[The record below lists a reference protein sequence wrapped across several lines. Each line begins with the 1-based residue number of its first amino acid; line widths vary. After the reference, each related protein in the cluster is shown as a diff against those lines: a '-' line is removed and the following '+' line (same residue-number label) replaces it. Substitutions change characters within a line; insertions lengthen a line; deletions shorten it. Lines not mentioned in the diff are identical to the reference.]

1 MLGTKKTLL
10 NSDDAKIACYLLNTI
25 GKGDALILFFIV
37 GILSLIELGG
47 IAIIFPF
54 LQLIIQPDLK
64 NILLM
69 KLGFGFFNSIS
80 HEQFILSLGLIL
92 ILFYA
97 GKTFFQS
104 ILLRI
109 QTRKLA
115 KFTELMTNHTIA
127 DVLRARYAVFQ
138 NTAASRI
145 AGMAYSNTVH
155 STLALTALIQ
165 VANDVILLLL
175 MFIGFFIFNPILA
188 ISALLLACITA
199 LILNTIVIR
208 RSAILGSAQSQIEN
222 VRYRLLF
229 SIASA
234 IRDIKIMGLDNLF
247 DAKNRRISHE
257 YAELAWRFN
266 FNNTLPRLIIEFFA
280 LSSVVGTALCIVI
293 FDIPLKESGPLLA
306 VIAIA
311 VSRAIPALSRLFGSI
326 SIFRSSSPFVKD
338 LKTLRTEL
346 IACAVSRKEDY
357 LSFNDQ
363 IELINVG
370 FSYGDKRVLRNVSLK
385 LRQGESIGIVGSS
398 GAGKT
403 TLLDLFTG
411 LQRATEGKFLCDGVS
426 FDPFTSHS
434 IQNII
439 GYVPQLITL
448 LDETIAF
455 NVSFEDISNKDQVMR
470 VLEMANLKEL
480 ISSLPEGLET
490 RVGENGLRLS
500 GGQRQRIGIARALYR
515 SPKILVFDE
524 ATSSLD
530 THSETQLTKEIEKL
544 HGQVS
549 SVIVAHRLSTVM
561 ACDRIY
567 VLSNGEIESSGTHQE
582 LLVKSKTYQKLNAIQ
597 REESSES
604 T

>member
-1 MLGTKKTLL
+1 MINTKKVLFNYHDTR
-10 NSDDAKIACYLLNTI
+10 IANYLICSI
-25 GKGDALILFFIV
+25 GKRDAFILFLIV
-37 GILSLIELGG
+37 GILSVIELGG

-54 LQLIIQPDLK
+54 LQIIFMPDVEKLFF
-64 NILLM
+64 M
-69 KLGFGFFNSIS
+69 KLGFGSFDLIS
-80 HEQFILSLGLIL
+80 HKQFIFMLGISLIL
-92 ILFYA
+92 LYA
-97 GKTFFQS
+97 GKSFLQS

-109 QTRKLA
+109 QARKLA
-115 KFTELMTNHTIA
+115 KFTQLMTNNTIT
-127 DVLRARYAVFQ
+127 DVLKARYAIFQ
-138 NTAASRI
+138 DTSASRI

-165 VANDVILLLL
+165 VANEVILLSL
-175 MFIGFFIFNPILA
+175 MLIGFFIFNPILA
-188 ISALLLACITA
+188 ISAVLLAYITA
-199 LILNTIVIR
+199 LILNIVVIR
-208 RSAILGSAQSQIEN
+208 RSTILGSAQSQIEN

-234 IRDIKIMGLDNLF
+234 IRDIKIMGLDKLF

-266 FNNTLPRLIIEFFA
+266 FNNTLPRLIIEFLA
-280 LSSVVGTALCIVI
+280 LSLVVGASLCIVI
-293 FDIPLKESGPLLA
+293 FDIPLKETGPLLA

-311 VSRAIPALSRLFGSI
+311 VSRAIPALSRLFGAI
-326 SIFRSSSPFVKD
+326 STFRSSSPFVKD
-338 LKTLRTEL
+338 LITLRTEL
-346 IACAVSRKEDY
+346 IACAVYRKEDY

-370 FSYGDKRVLRNVSLK
+370 FNYGDKRVLRNVSLK

-411 LQRATEGKFLCDGVS
+411 LQPSTEGTFLCDGVS
-426 FDPFTSHS
+426 FNPFTSHS

-439 GYVPQLITL
+439 GYVPQAITL

-480 ISSLPEGLET
+480 ISSLPEGIET

-530 THSETQLTKEIEKL
+530 TLSEMQLTQEIEKL

-567 VLSNGEIESSGTHQE
+567 VFSNGEIESSGTHQE

-597 REESSES
+597 RKESFVYA
-604 T
+604 

>member
-25 GKGDALILFFIV
+25 GKRDALILFFIV
-37 GILSLIELGG
+37 GILSVIELGG

-54 LQLIIQPDLK
+54 LQVIIQPDLK